1 MELSRFT
8 KWEPL
13 KVTNRVTKSGE
24 GDSMPAEVVES
35 NGRPERARTA
45 DLYRVKKEV
54 FPGAS
59 RL

>member
-1 MELSRFT
+1 
-8 KWEPL
+8 
-13 KVTNRVTKSGE
+13 
-24 GDSMPAEVVES
+24 MPAEVVES

-59 RL
+59 QALAFRWNNFP